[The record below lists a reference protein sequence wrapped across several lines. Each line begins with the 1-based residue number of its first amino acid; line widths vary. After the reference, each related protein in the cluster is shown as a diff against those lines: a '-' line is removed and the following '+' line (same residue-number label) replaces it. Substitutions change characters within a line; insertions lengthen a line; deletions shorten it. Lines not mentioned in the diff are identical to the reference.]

1 MSETTD
7 PQAGLRIVFAGTP
20 EFSVPALRA
29 LTQNAFRPLRVL
41 SQPDRRA
48 GRGRTLQASPVKRA
62 ALSAGIALDQPQRLD
77 DPGLQQRLQSLLPDL
92 MVVVAYG
99 LILPPA
105 ILELPRYGCWNIH
118 ASLLP
123 RWRGAAPIQRAI
135 EAGDPQTGVCI
146 MQMDQGLDTG
156 AVLARQAIPVQPD
169 DTGATLHDRLAVL
182 GADLL
187 LHCVRQRAA
196 GVAPVAVE
204 QPATGV
210 TYAPKLDKQEAAL
223 DWQQSAGTLERQV
236 RAFNPWPVS
245 WCLIGTDRV
254 RIWSAR
260 VVPGAGG
267 AIPGTVLAAGPAGID
282 IATADGT
289 LRLLELQRPGGRR
302 IRAGEFLNAAEL
314 PAILVPAHAG

>member
-1 MSETTD
+1 MSGPTD
-7 PQAGLRIVFAGTP
+7 PQARLRIVFAGTA
-20 EFSVPALRA
+20 EFAVPALQA
-29 LTQNAFRPLRVL
+29 LIHNGFRPLAVL

-62 ALSAGIALDQPQRLD
+62 ALAAGIALDQPERLD
-77 DPGLQQRLQSLLPDL
+77 DPGFRQRLQCLLPDL
-92 MVVVAYG
+92 MIVVAYG

-105 ILELPRYGCWNIH
+105 ILQLPRYGCWNIH

-135 EAGDPQTGVCI
+135 EAGDQQSGVCV

-156 AVLARQAIPVQPD
+156 AVLARQAIPVRAD
-169 DTGATLHDRLAVL
+169 DTGGTLHDRLAAL

-187 LHCVRQRAA
+187 LQCVRQRAA
-196 GVAPVAVE
+196 GVPPVALE
-204 QPATGV
+204 QSAMGV

-223 DWQQSAGTLERQV
+223 DWQQTAGTLERQI

-245 WCLIGTDRV
+245 WCVIGSERV

-260 VVPGAGG
+260 VVPGASG
-267 AIPGTVLAAGPAGID
+267 AIAGAIVAASAAGID

-302 IRAGEFLNAAEL
+302 IRAGEFLNATEL
-314 PAILVPAHAG
+314 PASLAPAHAG